1 MKRVLP
7 LMLLGILVMF
17 DSPVFS
23 APLGAYYQVMQAVY
37 ARDESSLKYLVS
49 NGLNI
54 NATNVQG
61 KTALCTAV
69 ENQDYEGYE
78 LLLSQGATTRT
89 PCIRDM
95 NPDVLNRF
103 VAEQPPLGTY
113 YEGAVLTASRN
124 GALVGGIKDVAT
136 TIGSLPYPHLGEILL
151 GGVAVGTAFAV
162 GVHGSSGGEEDKP
175 QNDYVF
181 TSPFENKDSSVDNY
195 LSPDY
200 FSNPTE
206 ETLSKT
212 QKGGISEGVPADYK
226 NEYEG
231 GVWVAGGEKFSVLPD
246 TSDTSDDSISN
257 INFLSVLNADDAY
270 ARGYSGSVVNRDN
283 KGNLSVT
290 GWDAVSDNKIK
301 VAVMDT
307 GLFYHTDLS
316 SDLYKDWVSGSNY
329 KQSLGLNY
337 EYGVFSDNNNSS
349 YWKYEST
356 GDDVG
361 NADLYKNGRKVL
373 EVQTVSGS
381 EWNNY
386 KGKFAPVCAETGD
399 TECLTTTETENS
411 DGYYTVYYIKG
422 AYSENQTYNPDNT
435 AATYYIYP
443 HLWDEYVKKYG
454 LTGYV
459 YDATNATSN
468 FFSEKI
474 NDDIDHG
481 THVAGIIGAL
491 RNGSGMQGIAYNAE
505 ILPVKI
511 DLDRPE
517 ALPSQI
523 AEVADKAKIINLSI
537 GDPNHFVSNDLTETS
552 FNWTQ
557 WVQPYE
563 DNYATIPSKGAV
575 QVFATGNEEK
585 AQPTILA
592 AAPLVDSAFKN
603 LFISVVALG
612 DSSEATYHKDI
623 GDIASYSNRCGAT
636 AGYCLA
642 APGGGAVKEEDGTYT
657 MTTPIVSTGVS
668 SDNIQNA
675 YKGYVGTS
683 MAAPMVSGSLA
694 VIMGAFPFLKAQ
706 QAVQILFDTAN
717 YIEPT
722 EDEIMAYNTLAD
734 DESAYAVNTVE
745 GKYNAIYGH
754 GLVDLEAAT
763 NPIGLPKITF
773 DTSATSSNSVV
784 ASASSAH
791 VSSTVAGAVKALPEN
806 LIVLDDYS
814 RAYQMSTSRFIQTE
828 KRSDSLRRSFRSF
841 MAQDEKQVGASEMLS
856 FAFSEAPADKK
867 NVQTGSMSMVM
878 RPNKNI
884 QMRLGFTEDTASF
897 GGSYVGRSLQNP
909 LMNMRQAFGADAS
922 VQFAK
927 NWALTSSWVSGK
939 NGFVDEDIFDKMAD
953 QSRMQLIESG
963 VAYQGIKNM
972 TLGILGGVMNE
983 EDSLFGT
990 RGAGAFKTD
999 GAETRFVR
1007 VVANYQPTDKFRLSG
1022 AYTYGMTEADK
1033 TNSLMSFSRLTSDS
1047 FALTAEYMPDD
1058 QQTFGI
1064 KLVSPLRVR
1073 SGSVAFNLPVAR
1085 DLYEDR
1091 VYRENYTASLKPE
1104 AREYDIAFFY
1114 ANQFSSDVFWA
1125 GETGLRLNPDHQSQE
1140 PDYRALFKLNWSW

>member
-89 PCIRDM
+89 PCMRDM

-175 QNDYVF
+175 KNDYVF

-200 FSNPTE
+200 FSNPTA

-212 QKGGISEGVPADYK
+212 QKGGITEGNPENYR
-226 NEYEG
+226 NEY
-231 GVWVAGGEKFSVLPD
+231 AGGLWNWEDRDEKSVEFS
-246 TSDTSDDSISN
+246 SDGTVGN

-270 ARGYSGSVVNRDN
+270 ARGYSGSVINRDN
-283 KGNLSVT
+283 KGNLSAT
-290 GWDAVSDNKIK
+290 GWDAVSDKKVK

-316 SDLYKDWVSGSNY
+316 SSLYKGWVSGSTY
-329 KQSLGLNY
+329 QQSIGLNY
-337 EYGVFSDNNNSS
+337 EYGVFSEENNSS
-349 YWKYEST
+349 YWNYVST
-356 GDDVG
+356 FDDYG
-361 NADLYKNGRKVL
+361 NTELYKEGQKVL
-373 EVQTVSGS
+373 EVRNVNVSD
-381 EWNNY
+381 WDNY
-386 KGKFAPVCAETGD
+386 RGKFAPVCGFGTDNDGNCLKQPVEGEDDYYEIQYVSGFD
-399 TECLTTTETENS
+399 TDDE
-411 DGYYTVYYIKG
+411 DTV
-422 AYSENQTYNPDNT
+422 
-435 AATYYIYP
+435 ATYYIYP
-443 HLWDEYVKKYG
+443 NLWDEYVEKYG
-454 LTGYV
+454 STGYV

-468 FFSEKI
+468 FFSAEI

-491 RNGSGMQGIAYNAE
+491 RNASGMQGIAYNAE

-511 DLDRPE
+511 DFDRPE
-517 ALPSQI
+517 ALPTQI

-537 GDPNHFVSNDLTETS
+537 GDSNHFVSNDSIANSEAWNNWLT
-552 FNWTQ
+552 
-557 WVQPYE
+557 PYR
-563 DNYATIPSKGAV
+563 DDYLKIPNKGAV
-575 QVFATGNEEK
+575 QVFAAGNEEK

-592 AAPLVDSAFKN
+592 AAPLVNSAFKN
-603 LFISVVALG
+603 LVISVVALG
-612 DSSEATYHKDI
+612 GSSEATYHKDT
-623 GDIASYSNRCGAT
+623 GDITSYSNRCGAT
-636 AGYCLA
+636 AEYCLA
-642 APGGGAVKEEDGTYT
+642 APGGGANKATDGTYT
-657 MTTPIVSTGVS
+657 MTTPIVSTGTS
-668 SDNIQNA
+668 SDNIESA

-694 VIMGAFPFLKAQ
+694 VIMGAFPFLKPQ

-722 EDEIMAYNTLAD
+722 EDEITAYNELAS
-734 DESAYAVNTVE
+734 DENAYDENAYAVNTVE

-773 DTSATSSNSVV
+773 DTTATSSNSVV

-814 RAYQMSTSRFIQTE
+814 RAYPMSTSRFIQTE

-841 MAQDEKQVGASEMLS
+841 MAQDEKQVGTSEMLS
-856 FAFSEAPADKK
+856 FAFSEAPSDKK
-867 NVQTGSMSMVM
+867 SVQTGSMSMVM

-909 LMNMRQAFGADAS
+909 FMNMRQAFGVDAS

-927 NWALTSSWVSGK
+927 NWALTSSWISGK

-963 VAYQGIKNM
+963 VAYQGIENM
-972 TLGILGGVMNE
+972 TLGVSGGFMNE

-990 RGAGAFKTD
+990 RGAGAFETN